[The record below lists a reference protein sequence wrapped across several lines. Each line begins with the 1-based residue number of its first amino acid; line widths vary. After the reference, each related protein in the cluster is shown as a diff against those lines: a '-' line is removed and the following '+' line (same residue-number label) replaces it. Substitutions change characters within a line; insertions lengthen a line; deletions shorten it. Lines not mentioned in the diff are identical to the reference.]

1 MTTNLSGSLDAFGLD
16 EVLALLGMG
25 GRTAQLEVR
34 SAAGVGSVHLV
45 DGEVSSASADLARA
59 GLLRQV
65 VAAASV
71 PASDLARALEEG
83 EPVRALVDSGAVDRD
98 QARGV
103 AAEHLID
110 AMGELLTWREGE
122 FSVWVGEADPGD
134 IGVRYPVHELV
145 DRGRE
150 RLEQWDRVRTALP
163 EPQSVLSLLPAQA

>member
-1 MTTNLSGSLDAFGLD
+1 MTTNLSGSLAAFGLD

-83 EPVRALVDSGAVDRD
+83 EPVRALVDSGASPRAPRCPRFSKGRPGGNGGAAVT
-98 QARGV
+98 ARSGPRR
-103 AAEHLID
+103 AGPPA
-110 AMGELLTWREGE
+110 
-122 FSVWVGEADPGD
+122 
-134 IGVRYPVHELV
+134 
-145 DRGRE
+145 GRPS
-150 RLEQWDRVRTALP
+150 R
-163 EPQSVLSLLPAQA
+163 SSG